1 MSATESSEDERPSF
15 AGVGLGANRRK
26 FVGGARGDRE
36 GSPAKKMRFNK
47 QSNARKGNEAPEY
60 SKAGSFASRMMAQMG
75 YKEGEGLGKEG
86 KGRLA
91 PIVTQL
97 RPQGAGLGA
106 VKEKT
111 KQAKEEEKR
120 EAAFRGEKIED
131 SSEEE
136 RERRKQ
142 QKSKRPGAST
152 TSNFQKP
159 KIKYRTAR
167 EIELESKGLEIPD
180 VLKTLV
186 DVSGNKT
193 ELLLTSNPTIVDS
206 EEVKIAKRARR
217 DLEAYAEDW
226 KALQERKRYYD
237 EEFQRHVHE
246 MNLIQDRASN
256 LEKMLGEVESLR
268 SLKTQEPDLDAVSE
282 MLQLLE
288 IRLHLSR
295 EEAFEETLK
304 AASLNIQEI
313 TIAAISPSFVQ
324 IMKEWDPLETENPHK
339 VVDSLA
345 VLKEHLGLQEKLALI
360 DGNGIP
366 ATRRRQNGSCYDSMI
381 NTYWLPVVRDAV
393 VNHWRVENPEP
404 ITKIVELWTN
414 LLPPFVSSI
423 LMNQLVIPRL
433 VAAVKKWRPGHK
445 QEGERGF
452 VRVNPDV
459 FLFPWLPLL
468 SSQHLDPQASS
479 SLLADVRR
487 KFAQELGKYDASW
500 GPPKWT
506 APWAQVK
513 AFKQALSVLYTNHL
527 VPRLA
532 QYIDQIDYSPTLE
545 RRTERDPTADW
556 PLRYLSDWHEILGDV
571 TISHLLTAH
580 FFPKLMEVTHNWL
593 LKEPAIDQIGN
604 YTHFWMKCMSEDLEK
619 LPAVFTG
626 WKDFSDMISKAIGL
640 GDHVAGELAA
650 PGEELSEFD
659 RVRHT
664 NLQYLD
670 DLDDLDLLD
679 ELMESLS
686 FKDVLEAWCEERDLV
701 LLPLNLAHT
710 IDDLPLYRITAVTSA
725 KGGVRVYLQGNLVW
739 AEHQK
744 ERGKF
749 VPTALDDQLV
759 ARTSESQFGV

>member
-15 AGVGLGANRRK
+15 AGAGLGANRRK
-26 FVGGARGDRE
+26 FVGGARSDRE
-36 GSPAKKMRFNK
+36 GSPAKKMRFSK
-47 QSNARKGNEAPEY
+47 QSNARKGDETPEY

-75 YKEGEGLGKEG
+75 YKQGEGLGREG

-91 PIVTQL
+91 PIETQL

-120 EAAFRGEKIED
+120 EAAFRGEIIHD

-142 QKSKRPGAST
+142 RKSKRPGAST
-152 TSNFQKP
+152 TASYQKP

-193 ELLLTSNPTIVDS
+193 ELLLTSTPTIVDS

-226 KALQERKRYYD
+226 KSLQERKRYYED
-237 EEFQRHVHE
+237 EFQRHVHE
-246 MNLIQDRASN
+246 MNQIQDRASN
-256 LEKMLGEVESLR
+256 LEKLLGEMEALR
-268 SLKTQEPDLDAVSE
+268 SLKTQDSDLDTVSE

-295 EEAFEETLK
+295 EEAFEETIK

-313 TIAAISPSFVQ
+313 TIAAIVPSFIQ

-345 VLKEHLGLQEKLALI
+345 VLKEHLGLREKLELV
-360 DGNGIP
+360 DGNGVSV
-366 ATRRRQNGSCYDSMI
+366 TRRRQAGSCYDSMI
-381 NTYWLPVVRDAV
+381 NTYWLPVVRNTV
-393 VNHWRVENPEP
+393 VNEWRVEDPEP
-404 ITKIVELWTN
+404 MTKIVELWTN

-423 LMNQLVIPRL
+423 LMNQLIIPRL
-433 VAAVKKWRPGHK
+433 VAAVKKWRPGHR

-452 VRVNPDV
+452 VRANPDV
-459 FLFPWLPLL
+459 FLFPWLPMLP
-468 SSQHLDPQASS
+468 SQHLDPQASS
-479 SLLADVRR
+479 SLLSDVRR
-487 KFAQELGKYDASW
+487 KFAMELGKYDASW

-513 AFKQALSVLYTNHL
+513 AFKPALSALYTNHL
-527 VPRLA
+527 VPKLA
-532 QYIDQIDYSPTLE
+532 QYVDQIDYSPTLE
-545 RRTERDPTADW
+545 RRTEPEPSADW
-556 PLRYLSDWHEILGDV
+556 PLRYLSNWHEMLGDM
-571 TISHLLTAH
+571 TMSHLLAAH
-580 FFPKLMEVTHNWL
+580 FFPKLMKATHQWL
-593 LKEPAIDQIGN
+593 LTGPVIDQIGS
-604 YTHFWMKCMSEDLEK
+604 YTQFWHKGMSEDLQK
-619 LPAVFTG
+619 LPAVHKG
-626 WKDFSDMISKAIGL
+626 WKRFSTMIGRAIDL
-640 GDHVAGELAA
+640 GDSVARELTI
-650 PGEELSEFD
+650 PEEELSESD
-659 RVRHT
+659 SVQKDNIQDLDNT
-664 NLQYLD
+664 D
-670 DLDDLDLLD
+670 DLNSSDDS
-679 ELMESLS
+679 MEP
-686 FKDVLEAWCEERDLV
+686 FTFRDILEGWCEERGLV
-701 LLPLNLAHT
+701 LLPLHPAVT
-710 IDDLPLYRITAVTSA
+710 ADGLPLYRITDGASA
-725 KGGVRVYLQGNLVW
+725 RGGVRVYLQGDVIW

-744 ERGKF
+744 EKGKF
-749 VPTALDDQLV
+749 ASTILGDQLA
-759 ARTSESQFGV
+759 ARGRES